1 MSAIGREHGGPS
13 PRGNVVEI
21 FSGIQGEGLFVG
33 RRQVFLRMA
42 ECNLD
47 CAYCD
52 TPESRTVPPYAR
64 VQLAPESEAFQ
75 LVGNPLSVNQVAGF
89 VARLHTPG
97 RLQPALA
104 VTGGEPLLQAEF
116 LAALLPHL
124 REQGLVAMLET
135 NGSLP
140 EELEKVVDLVDVI
153 AMDLKLASAG
163 GQGTPEEVTRR
174 FLEVG
179 GARDLFVKVVVTSE
193 TEEVELS
200 RALKVVRAVRPESVV
215 VLQPVTAEERVTPP
229 SPKKI
234 LRLERT
240 AAAEIKNVR
249 VIPQLHRVLALP

>member
-1 MSAIGREHGGPS
+1 VA
-13 PRGNVVEI
+13 VEI
-21 FSGIQGEGLFVG
+21 FSGIQGEGLLVG
-33 RRQVFLRMA
+33 RRQVFLRLA

-75 LVGNPLSVNQVAGF
+75 LVANPLSVKQVAGF
-89 VARLHTPG
+89 VARLYTPG

-116 LAALLPHL
+116 LGALLPDL
-124 REQGLVAMLET
+124 REQGIVAMLET

-153 AMDLKLASAG
+153 AMDLKLASAA

-193 TEEVELS
+193 TDEVELS

-215 VLQPVTAEERVTPP
+215 VLQPVTAGEDVTPP
-229 SPKKI
+229 SPQKI
-234 LRLERT
+234 LRLERA

-249 VIPQLHRVLALP
+249 VIPQLHRLLALP